1 MRYLVAAIMLFV
13 LFAVVALAALFSHW
27 VTRQK

>member
-1 MRYLVAAIMLFV
+1 MRYLVAVIMLFV
-13 LFAVVALAALFSHW
+13 LFAVVALVAFFSRW